1 MKIKDLVRTLDQ
13 FDPEMELVIDVDG
26 EYVSPEVK
34 RDIVAFRHK
43 FNGVYYKDNAVVL
56 FN

>member
-34 RDIVAFRHK
+34 RDIVAFRH
-43 FNGVYYKDNAVVL
+43 
-56 FN
+56 